1 MFQQLASVRNPNR
14 APLAHYDSS
23 LCVAYSG
30 WEVDSIY
37 IPVEQID
44 GGRTQY
50 MATSFTV
57 PIFVVL
63 LCGADHHRLRPLPGS
78 GHRTSA
84 SSPAVGST
92 AAVGGGLSS
101 DGEMEGDH
109 PPGVHPQ
116 RRGIQGTRLT
126 FCGTQ
131 ITRFPANFRVEETE
145 RSNAT
150 SELSLLGS
158 RSVQVIQM
166 ELEHSHSSE
175 PKIDGVTT
183 LLLMHNPWQ
192 NLNNMNSLKIQ
203 LQGS

>member
-1 MFQQLASVRNPNR
+1 MV
-14 APLAHYDSS
+14 
-23 LCVAYSG
+23 VA
-30 WEVDSIY
+30 
-37 IPVEQID
+37 
-44 GGRTQY
+44 RRY

-116 RRGIQGTRLT
+116 RRGIQGVPHRRLIGRRPCARLPLLRSTQPRSDSLHLVGGVLLISWINSCEIWTRLT

-131 ITRFPANFRVEETE
+131 ITGFLR
-145 RSNAT
+145 T
-150 SELSLLGS
+150 SELRKLKEAMQHLNLACSVADLS
-158 RSVQVIQM
+158 RFSYRGASKMGYHYQEQ
-166 ELEHSHSSE
+166 
-175 PKIDGVTT
+175 P
-183 LLLMHNPWQ
+183 
-192 NLNNMNSLKIQ
+192 NSLALSIV
-203 LQGS
+203 